1 MSKIINSNM
10 EQYCI
15 YLRKSRKDEEAELMG
30 AGETLARHEKEMLRL
45 AKSKNLIIGKIY
57 REIVSG
63 DSIAARPIMQELLQ
77 DVENGIWAG
86 VLVVEV
92 ERLARGN
99 TIDQGIVSEAF
110 KYSSTKILTPS
121 KTYNP
126 NDEFDEEYFEFGL
139 FMSRREYKAIK
150 RRLHNGTLASIREG
164 KHVSKSPFGYD
175 SYKLKGKGFSLKP
188 NDDAKTVKLIFE
200 LYING
205 NNLGEIAQTLA
216 TLGLKPKFGGKW
228 SKSSLH
234 HILTNVKYVGK
245 ISYIDQK
252 YLKKK
257 DSNGNIIKVLNPNPT
272 VYLVKGLHEPI
283 VDEETFEKAQIIH
296 KNHQLADTRTREELE
311 LKNPLSGLIKC
322 KVCGKTMK
330 RKSTRNGK
338 YVGIVCKTSHHVS
351 SSRLELVEQRI
362 LDSLKIL
369 LENYKLDIIAS
380 NQNNDLD
387 LLIDN
392 TNKQI
397 QQLNKELIY
406 TSSQK
411 NKLYDFL
418 ERGIYDEET
427 FFNRSD
433 AIASKICEIK
443 NKIEEL
449 ESLNVDYNNSL
460 KRKEQIIPNIK
471 HVIDTYPYASIEQKN
486 KLLKSC
492 LKKIEYYKN
501 TDTHTEDSFEITLF
515 PLL

>member
-15 YLRKSRKDEEAELMG
+15 YLRKSRKDEEAELLG

-77 DVENGIWAG
+77 DVENGIWTG
-86 VLVVEV
+86 VLVVEI

-99 TIDQGIVSEAF
+99 TIDQGIVAEAF
-110 KYSSTKILTPS
+110 KYSSTKIITPS
-121 KTYNP
+121 KTYDP
-126 NDEFDEEYFEFGL
+126 NNEYDEEYFEFGL
-139 FMSRREYKAIK
+139 FMSRREYKVIK
-150 RRLHNGTLASIREG
+150 RRLHNGTLASIKEG
-164 KHVSKSPFGYD
+164 KHVSKTPFGYD

-188 NDDAKTVKLIFE
+188 NDDAKIIKLIFE
-200 LYING
+200 LYVNG
-205 NNLGEIAQTLA
+205 NNLGEIAQTL
-216 TLGLKPKFGGKW
+216 TNLGLKPKFGGKW

-245 ISYIDQK
+245 ISYIDKK

-257 DSNGNIIKVLNPNPT
+257 DSNGNIIRVLNPNPT
-272 VYLVKGLHEPI
+272 IYLVQGLHEPI
-283 VDEETFEKAQIIH
+283 IDEETFEKAQIIH
-296 KNHQLADTRTREELE
+296 KNHQLADTRTKEELE

-322 KVCGKTMK
+322 KICGKTMK
-330 RKSTRNGK
+330 RKSTRNSS
-338 YVGIVCKTSHHVS
+338 YIGIVCKTSHHVAS
-351 SSRLELVEQRI
+351 SKLELVEQRI

-369 LENYKLDIIAS
+369 LDNYKLDIKS
-380 NQNNDLD
+380 SEKNNEID

-397 QQLNKELIY
+397 KQLNEELL
-406 TSSQK
+406 TFHSQK
-411 NKLYDFL
+411 EKLFDFL
-418 ERGIYDEET
+418 ERGIYDEKT
-427 FFNRSD
+427 FFDRSNT
-433 AIASKICEIK
+433 IARKIQEIE
-443 NKIEEL
+443 NKINEL
-449 ESLNVDYNNSL
+449 ELLNVDYKNL
-460 KRKEQIIPNIK
+460 LTRKQQIIPNIEK
-471 HVIDTYPYASIEQKN
+471 VIETYPYANIEQKN

-492 LKKIEYYKN
+492 LKKVEYYKN
-501 TDTHTEDSFEITLF
+501 TENNTQDSFEITLF